1 MDHDSPSTFMTDTSL
16 SLSSPIE
23 RIFHPT
29 DFSSDSHVA
38 FAHALKLALLAKAEL
53 TIMHVDPTV
62 TPEGF
67 EDFPRIRPTL
77 ERWGVLPEG
86 STKPQVVELG
96 LRIKKIRA
104 LADNPRTAIIHHL
117 TRSPTDLM
125 VLAANQHEG
134 LTRLLHDPVATPVS
148 RAAHVTTLFVPSN
161 VQGFVSLEHGRTAL
175 HRILLPVSR
184 DPSPTRAIQLAA
196 TLATL
201 VGGDGVSFK
210 LVHAGG
216 EGGVPTLDTPQH
228 PGWSWDVTAGD
239 GNPVEWI
246 LASGAEYDVDLIAMM
261 TKGHNGFLDSLL
273 GSVTE
278 RVLRGARC
286 PVLAVPT

>member
-1 MDHDSPSTFMTDTSL
+1 MTDTSL
-16 SLSSPIE
+16 SLSSSIQ

-86 STKPQVVELG
+86 STKQQVVELG
-96 LRIKKIRA
+96 LHIKKIRA
-104 LADNPRTAIIHHL
+104 LADHPRTAIIHHL

-134 LTRLLHDPVATPVS
+134 LTRLLHDPIAAPIS

-161 VQGFVSLEHGRTAL
+161 IEGFVSLEHGRTAL
-175 HRILLPVSR
+175 HRILLPVSY

-196 TLATL
+196 SMATL
-201 VGGDGVSFK
+201 IGGDGVSFK

-216 EGGVPTLDTPQH
+216 EEGLPALETPQH
-228 PGWSWDVTAGD
+228 PGWSWDVTTGD
-239 GNPVEWI
+239 GNPVDWI

-261 TKGHNGFLDSLL
+261 TKGHNGFLDSLR
-273 GSVTE
+273 GSMTE

-286 PVLAVPT
+286 PVLAVPI